1 MRGDADDRDDLVRAE
16 KIVTRLVDGAEAE
29 GLDLVSSRARP
40 RVRHTTLDARI
51 RRGRVRLRRLGA
63 GADRK
68 EKRDKG
74 ADGERLRGRRNG
86 GARIM
91 ACPPGEVWPTFRSRV
106 AHRPPGLSVS
116 RFTIAPRGGSMIR
129 RYSSVKVPRNDGVG
143 EAHFVSVRLS

>member
-86 GARIM
+86 GA
-91 ACPPGEVWPTFRSRV
+91 
-106 AHRPPGLSVS
+106 HHGLPSWRGLADLPQSSSAPAAGIVCKPLHNRTAR
-116 RFTIAPRGGSMIR
+116 RFDDPSLFQREGAP
-129 RYSSVKVPRNDGVG
+129 
-143 EAHFVSVRLS
+143 E